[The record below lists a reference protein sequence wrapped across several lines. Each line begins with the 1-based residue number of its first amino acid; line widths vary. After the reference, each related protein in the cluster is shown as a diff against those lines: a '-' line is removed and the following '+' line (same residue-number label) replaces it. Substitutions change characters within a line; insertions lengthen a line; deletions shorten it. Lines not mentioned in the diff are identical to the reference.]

1 MMNART
7 TVFVAVVG
15 LAAVA
20 GCSRRSPLVVRDG
33 AVEGNTGKDVA
44 GSGGVTVGTGGS
56 VGSGGLV
63 GSGGRVGS
71 GGSLASGGV
80 GGGGAGGTTDCLG
93 PSPLG
98 AGVGGGA
105 CEGSIRC
112 INVPSA
118 TLGYETC
125 NWLVTAGR
133 ASVFEA
139 VRACFGQNPDFCSLQ
154 PASVEACTGPI
165 FARACAGPGATVDG
179 VKVDC
184 RSVAAD
190 CAAVSEKECH
200 LLTDVLND
208 KYYQAAFECY
218 FRQSPRPTDCG
229 AALRTCTGA
238 PALGTGGA
246 SGTGGAG
253 GAGGAGGTTP
263 RYDGGAC
270 PDLAGTWS
278 VEASCQGP
286 GAFFSGAFVA
296 VMTQT
301 GCKVTFTQTDDQ
313 TPTEWVSTGSID
325 STGRG
330 SLRGDFGFTDSGM
343 CDLEATSDDA
353 WTGQCGSATQACEL
367 EAQKQPR

>member
-1 MMNART
+1 
-7 TVFVAVVG
+7 
-15 LAAVA
+15 
-20 GCSRRSPLVVRDG
+20 
-33 AVEGNTGKDVA
+33 
-44 GSGGVTVGTGGS
+44 
-56 VGSGGLV
+56 VGSGGRVGSGGAVGSGGRVGSGGAV

-71 GGSLASGGV
+71 GGSLASGGA

-118 TLGYETC
+118 TLGYQTC
-125 NWLVTAGR
+125 YWLVTAGR

-139 VRACFGQNPDFCSLQ
+139 VRACFDQNLEFCSQQ

-165 FARACAGPGATVDG
+165 FAKACPGPGATVDG

-184 RSVAAD
+184 RSLAAD

-238 PALGTGGA
+238 PRLGAGGA
-246 SGTGGAG
+246 SGAG
-253 GAGGAGGTTP
+253 GAGGAGGATP
-263 RYDGGAC
+263 RYDGGAQPAC
-270 PDLAGTWS
+270 PYLAGTWN
-278 VEASCQGP
+278 VEASCEGP
-286 GAFFSGAFVA
+286 GAFGSGAFVA

-301 GCKVTFTQTDDQ
+301 GCQITFTQTDDQ
-313 TPTEWVSTGSID
+313 TPTQWVSTGTID
-325 STGRG
+325 SAGKG
-330 SLRGDFGFTDSGM
+330 SLRGDFGFTDSIM
-343 CDLEATSDDA
+343 CDLEATSSA
-353 WTGQCGSATQACEL
+353 WTGHCGSATQTCQL
-367 EAQKQPR
+367 EAEKVLP